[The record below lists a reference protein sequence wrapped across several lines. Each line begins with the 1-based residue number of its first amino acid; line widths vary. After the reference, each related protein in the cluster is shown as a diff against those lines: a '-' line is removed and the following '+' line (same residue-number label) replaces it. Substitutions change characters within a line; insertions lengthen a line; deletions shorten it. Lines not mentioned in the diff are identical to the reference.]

1 MEIGHPYRIGERT
14 IETPD
19 WEKSEPRQV
28 PSQPVPERE
37 REKVPAK

>member
-1 MEIGHPYRIGERT
+1 MEIGHPYKIGERT

-28 PSQPVPERE
+28 PEQAPERE
-37 REKVPAK
+37 REKVPAE